1 MSRKTIMTNIAY
13 DDRRCCFYVTLRTP
27 AAGARPAERHT
38 RCCATLQEAVEL
50 LDEHKLR
57 RQAVD
62 DRGSGNATVE
72 QWLDYWLREVITPAC
87 SPCTV
92 HGYSSIIH
100 NHLCPILGPIPL
112 RELTTA
118 QIQEYLNSKLCG
130 GLCANTVRKHQA
142 LLHNALENA
151 VRREIL
157 PRNAASQAATPP
169 ETAPVHHFY
178 DSETMMRLFC
188 AVRDTSMEPV
198 VKLAGY
204 LGLRRGE
211 ICGLKWCNVDRKAKV
226 ITIAEA
232 RTAVNGRSVDKSTKN
247 KSSIRRLG
255 YGDLADME
263 ELMGRLWRQRRREMA
278 RMGDRYDDKGFVI
291 CHDGGRPYQPDY
303 LSARLQRILKDND
316 LPYITL
322 HGLRHSFASIA
333 HSRAVPLFDIS
344 RALGHSSSATTTK
357 VYMHLFDETHLNVVR
372 EVGRAIGGD
381 E

>member
-13 DDRRCCFYVTLRTP
+13 DDERRCFYVTLWTP
-27 AAGARPAERHT
+27 AAGGRPPERHA
-38 RCCATLQEAVEL
+38 RCCSTLQEAARL
-50 LDEHKLR
+50 LEEHKLR
-57 RQAVD
+57 RQLL
-62 DRGSGNATVE
+62 RGCSQGSATVG
-72 QWLDYWLREVITPAC
+72 QWLDYWLREVVTPSC
-87 SPCTV
+87 SPCTI
-92 HGYSSIIH
+92 HGYGSIIH
-100 NHLCPILGPIPL
+100 NHLCPSLGRIPL
-112 RELTTA
+112 SSLTSA
-118 QIQEYLNSKLCG
+118 QIQQYLNSKLAE

-142 LLHNALENA
+142 LLHNALEHA
-151 VRREIL
+151 VRQDL
-157 PRNAASQAATPP
+157 LSRNPAAQVSTPP
-169 ETAPVHHFY
+169 ETQPVHHFY
-178 DSETMMRLFC
+178 DSQTMMRLFH
-188 AVRDTSMEPV
+188 AVRGTSMEPV

-211 ICGLKWCNVDRKAKV
+211 ICGLKWSSVDRKAKV
-226 ITIAEA
+226 ITISEA

-255 YGDLADME
+255 YGDLADLE

-278 RMGDRYDDKGFVI
+278 RLGEAYQDRGFVI
-291 CHDGGRPYQPDY
+291 CHDGGKPYQPDY
-303 LSARLQRILKDND
+303 LSARLQRVLKENE

-372 EVGRAIGGD
+372 AVGLAIGGD
-381 E
+381 K